1 MSIKHTTV
9 SRSSMALGFLGFL
22 AAQFVFTDAASAE
35 VKIIRMKHV
44 SYDDL
49 KSKCAAEGGEFDSIG
64 KTDYWC
70 SKGGSHVICDTK
82 NCTGATGTP
91 KEVNNYVQQRANP
104 NSTTEMLTTE

>member
-1 MSIKHTTV
+1 MV
-9 SRSSMALGFLGFL
+9 FALVGFV
-22 AAQFVFTDAASAE
+22 AAQLVFTDAASAE

-49 KSKCAAEGGEFDSIG
+49 KSKCAAEGGEFDSVG

-70 SKGGSHVICDTK
+70 SKAGSHVICDTK

-91 KEVNNYVQQRANP
+91 KELDRLVQQRANP
-104 NSTTEMLTTE
+104 NSATGTLTTE